1 MAMGTTKFSNHVWV
15 LRFEKCNPSGILPS
29 RIVILASPELEDE
42 ELLELDVDDEELV
55 EEVDVE
61 LVEELED
68 PVSLELPLPLQP
80 ARTTEAR
87 ISELIKP
94 FFIAIIS
101 LFSHKKVV
109 I

>member
-1 MAMGTTKFSNHVWV
+1 M
-15 LRFEKCNPSGILPS
+15 
-29 RIVILASPELEDE
+29 ILASPELEDE